1 MMVRRTLSMVASLS
15 LLAVAACDSGP
26 SGPGSLVGR
35 VTGDM
40 LGGVVLEVV
49 GSGIRSFEG
58 RGDTQVYSAQVGDKV
73 NTHRVLLVTPV
84 GGEIQFEILVDDVG
98 MEGPAMTVVSAAGTD
113 NLTQIAAS
121 IDVRV
126 ER

>member
-1 MMVRRTLSMVASLS
+1 MVASLS

>member
-1 MMVRRTLSMVASLS
+1 MMVRRTLSLMTALM
-15 LLAVAACDSGP
+15 LLMVAACDSGP
-26 SGPGSLVGR
+26 SGPGSLIGR

-49 GSGIRSFEG
+49 GPGIRSFEG
-58 RGDTQVYSAQVGDKV
+58 RGDTQAYSAPVADKV
-73 NTHRVLLVTPV
+73 NTHRVLLITRL

-98 MEGPAMTVVSAAGTD
+98 MEGPVMTVVSAAGTD
-113 NLTQIAAS
+113 NLTQMAAS